1 MSEKFKLIGED
12 LKKIGIGFII
22 AALGATATWMES
34 DLLNL
39 IDFSNFGTYAVL
51 AQGVCFAFNSA
62 AVNTIR
68 KFISSTT
75 YTQ

>member
-12 LKKIGIGFII
+12 FKKIGIGFII

-39 IDFSNFGTYAVL
+39 IDFSHFGTYAVL
-51 AQGVCFAFNSA
+51 AQGVFFAVNSA
-62 AVNTIR
+62 IVDTIR
-68 KFISSTT
+68 KFLSTST
-75 YTQ
+75 YVG